1 VLGPTEWGRESHYVG
16 TKNLDD
22 QHHSQCIP
30 ETCPG
35 NSRKYQTLEPQLA
48 CGDCPSVKTHC
59 YTRSGGLIQ
68 AQGSAGVPKAV
79 YD

>member
-1 VLGPTEWGRESHYVG
+1 VG

-22 QHHSQCIP
+22 RCRNQSIL
-30 ETCPG
+30 ETRPG
-35 NSRKYQTLEPQLA
+35 SSRNSQTLEPWLA

-59 YTRSGGLIQ
+59 YARSDGLIQ
-68 AQGSAGVPKAV
+68 AQGSAGVPKVV